1 MAQPDALKRR
11 RWLDEQAERLLNG
24 GLEQVVQS
32 VQAFTLPCPKARK
45 EQQNLVNYLLEN
57 DYRMKYQEYIE
68 NGLFIGSG
76 AIESAHRTVV
86 QCRLKRSSQRWSQS
100 GAQNVLNLR
109 VAYRATNGTKSSIS
123 SNIRPLRLLERQF
136 EMHP

>member
-86 QCRLKRSSQRWSQS
+86 QCRLKRSGQRWSES
-100 GAQNVLNLR
+100 GA
-109 VAYRATNGTKSSIS
+109 
-123 SNIRPLRLLERQF
+123 
-136 EMHP
+136 